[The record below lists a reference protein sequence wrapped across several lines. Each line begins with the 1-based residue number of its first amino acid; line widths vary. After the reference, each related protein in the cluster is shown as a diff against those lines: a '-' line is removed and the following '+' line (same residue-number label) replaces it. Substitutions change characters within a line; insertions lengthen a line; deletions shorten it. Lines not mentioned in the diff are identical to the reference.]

1 MAEILVIASKIKKAV
16 KKADLRTGKDY
27 IEALS
32 AKVDSM
38 IKAAVAKV
46 KAEGK
51 KKTLGAEDVI

>member
-1 MAEILVIASKIKKAV
+1 MAEILVITSKIKKAV

-32 AKVDSM
+32 ARIDGM
-38 IKAAVAKV
+38 IKASVSKV